1 MNMSA
6 DEHADIILKPAG
18 TKTNSRI
25 SLDYREVEKQ
35 NFPPLSNDRL
45 LNNR

>member
-6 DEHADIILKPAG
+6 DEHAGIISEPLG
-18 TKTNSRI
+18 TKTISRI
-25 SLDYREVEKQ
+25 SPDYREVEEQ

-45 LNNR
+45 LNNQ